1 MKDFSK
7 KWRASKKPSK
17 QRKYVYNAPLHLRRK
32 LMAAHLSKELRE
44 KYKLRSL
51 PVRKGDK
58 VKVMRGQFK
67 GVIGSVER
75 VDLKNYRVYLDNV
88 WIRKK
93 DGSKVKY
100 PIHPSNLMIVELNLS
115 DKRRLAKLGEA
126 K

>member
-1 MKDFSK
+1 MKEFSK

-17 QRKYVYNAPLHLRRK
+17 QRKYIYNAPLHLRRK

-58 VKVMRGQFK
+58 VKVMRGKFK
-67 GVIGSVER
+67 GTIGSVER

-88 WIRKK
+88 WIKKK
-93 DGSKVKY
+93 DGSKVKF

-115 DKRRLAKLGEA
+115 DKRRLGGEA

>member
-1 MKDFSK
+1 MKEFSK

-17 QRKYVYNAPLHLRRK
+17 QRKYIYNAPLHIRRK

-58 VKVMRGQFK
+58 VKVMRGKFK
-67 GVIGSVER
+67 GTIGSVER

-88 WIRKK
+88 WIKKK
-93 DGSKVKY
+93 DGSKVKF
-100 PIHPSNLMIVELNLS
+100 PIHPSNLMIVEVNLS
-115 DKRRLAKLGEA
+115 DKRRLGGEA